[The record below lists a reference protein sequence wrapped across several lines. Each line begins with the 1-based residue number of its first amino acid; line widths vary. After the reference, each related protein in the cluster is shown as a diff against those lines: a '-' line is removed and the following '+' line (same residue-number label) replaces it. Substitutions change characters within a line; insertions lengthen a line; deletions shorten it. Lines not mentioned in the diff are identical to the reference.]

1 MNALWSVLKREARMP
16 DVQWA
21 ENADYD
27 TLEAVLTGWIIEVR
41 MSGGGTIVGEV
52 MRLCEVYWGNALKL
66 APYAGDDLGYYNQ
79 DSPVVVDL
87 DCVEA
92 IIIQ

>member
-1 MNALWSVLKREARMP
+1 MNALWSVLKRKARMP

-27 TLEAVLTGWIIEVR
+27 TLEAVLNGWVVQVR
-41 MSGGGTIVGEV
+41 MTNDTTIVGEV
-52 MRLCEVYWGNALKL
+52 MRLCEDYWGNALKL
-66 APYAGDDLGYYNQ
+66 APYAGDDLGYYDEDN
-79 DSPVVVDL
+79 PVVVDL

-92 IIIQ
+92 ITIQ